1 MHASRCQAQSGMSW
15 DAAIAARAAANVSD
29 ADAPTRAARRRC
41 QDDDGAERTRPAER
55 RNPLVQAMTEAL
67 RSLMPADAKAT
78 DSDEVKDSAA
88 AFAHELVDALRE
100 SGGRHH
106 GWHHGHHGY
115 DDLAQR
121 LEKLATTLDQPAA
134 AATKTESPASGNAS
148 SMSASLTTTSLNL
161 SIDANGTSASLSVTT
176 VDLQVSTQSGTAA
189 QATDKTAAAATTR
202 TESPLLA
209 AFRKMM
215 TALQPA
221 GGNAATSASDTS
233 DSSKLAAFLRQ
244 LASALRGGEAAS
256 GAGTATPPA
265 TSGSL
270 LSLAA

>member
-29 ADAPTRAARRRC
+29 ADAPTRTARRRC

-121 LEKLATTLDQPAA
+121 LDKLAASLDQPAA
-134 AATKTESPASGNAS
+134 TPASPASTASAS
-148 SMSASLTTTSLNL
+148 SLSASLTTTSLNL
-161 SIDANGTSASLSVTT
+161 SIDANGASASLSVTT

-189 QATDKTAAAATTR
+189 QTTDKTAAAAPTQ
-202 TESPLLA
+202 TESPLLV

-221 GGNAATSASDTS
+221 SGNAGTSASDTS

-244 LASALRGGEAAS
+244 LASSLRGDEAAS
-256 GAGTATPPA
+256 GAGTTTPPA